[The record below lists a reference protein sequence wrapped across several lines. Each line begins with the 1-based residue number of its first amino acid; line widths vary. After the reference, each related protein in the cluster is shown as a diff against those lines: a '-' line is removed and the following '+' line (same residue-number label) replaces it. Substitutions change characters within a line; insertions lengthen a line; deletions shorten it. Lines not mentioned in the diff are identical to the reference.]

1 MPDTDPDG
9 GHPDRRSAARYLLSL
24 PVTARVPDRTEPV
37 AGMTR
42 NISAHGVYFTTD
54 LIMTPGSFLD
64 LSLTLPAKFT
74 GGTEGVIRTQGKV
87 VRVEREAGAGHIGV
101 VMVIQKYEI
110 VRAKANL
117 S

>member
-42 NISAHGVYFTTD
+42 NISVRGVYFTTD
-54 LIMTPGSFLD
+54 LKLTPGSFLD
-64 LSLTLPAKFT
+64 LSLTLPAEYTK
-74 GGTEGVIRTQGKV
+74 GTEVFIRTQGRV
-87 VRVEREAGAGHIGV
+87 VRVERDAGRIGV
-101 VMVIQKYEI
+101 AMVIQKYEI
-110 VRAKANL
+110 VRAEANL

>member
-1 MPDTDPDG
+1 MPDTDPAG
-9 GHPDRRSAARYLLSL
+9 GHSDRRSAARYLLSL
-24 PVTARVPDRTEPV
+24 PVIARVPDRTEPV

-54 LIMTPGSFLD
+54 LKMTPGSFLD

-74 GGTEGVIRTQGKV
+74 GGTEVFIRTQGKV
-87 VRVEREAGAGHIGV
+87 VRVEREADAGRIGV
-101 VMVIQKYEI
+101 AMVIQRYEI
-110 VRAKANL
+110 VRAKPNV

>member
-1 MPDTDPDG
+1 MPDSDPDG

-24 PVTARVPDRTEPV
+24 PLTARVPDRTEPV

-42 NISAHGVYFTTD
+42 NISVYGVYFTTD
-54 LIMTPGSFLD
+54 LTMTPGSFLE
-64 LSLTLPAKFT
+64 LSLTLPPKFT
-74 GGTEGVIRTQGKV
+74 EGTEVFIRTQGKV
-87 VRVEREAGAGHIGV
+87 VRVEREADAGCIGV
-101 VMVIQKYEI
+101 AMVIQKYEI

>member
-24 PVTARVPDRTEPV
+24 PVTGRVRDRTESV
-37 AGMTR
+37 EGMTR
-42 NISAHGVYFTTD
+42 NISVHGVYFTTD
-54 LIMTPGSFLD
+54 LKLTPGSSLD

-74 GGTEGVIRTQGKV
+74 GGTEVFIRTQGKV
-87 VRVEREAGAGHIGV
+87 VRVEREADAGRVGV
-101 VMVIQKYEI
+101 AMVIQKYEI